1 MPSYTEQVLVLA
13 AELPQQTTATQAD
26 VTRAIIKAI
35 KGGYLPEGS
44 KLPSIRDLA
53 TSFGVTTGVVRRVF
67 EQMTAQGWL
76 ETKDRCGTSVSKSSR
91 FLIDACPEIAGFDL
105 NTFKDAQRMSN
116 KDCEPPK
123 QAALSFAPSS
133 QFSPNSEAEKASAY
147 AQKSAL
153 VEFGSRPERLAETI
167 SFNATSFINANYTG
181 EKWRT
186 ALDRWVEQYAKQA
199 QSLSDPAGLI
209 ELREHV
215 ARWLRNSRGIE
226 CSAANV
232 VITDGAQEARFILG
246 RMFLNKET
254 KVVVEEPTSAQAKAL
269 LNSFGASLLPI
280 SVDDSGPAME
290 ELQAASG
297 ARLYWTSPTGQF
309 PTGSFFSR
317 RRKEQIIEWA
327 KKNDVLIVEDEPCA
341 DFTYESR
348 ISPSIASLDGLTR
361 TIYVGSLASL
371 LPSDWQL
378 GFMVVPDAAVMPIVR
393 CKSLMNRCTSPILQW
408 LAVSLFDTGYFEQR
422 IRFLQRLLSSR
433 RETMLRTI
441 GAWRF
446 SGLIFSAV
454 KAGLFQTIWLPP
466 GVDDLEVAQLC
477 KELNVDVTAISPFF
491 LRPPAR
497 AGLLLNFGSLEEELI
512 EKGLKCVELALSEI
526 MQ

>member
-13 AELPQQTTATQAD
+13 AELPQQTMATQAD

-76 ETKDRCGTSVSKSSR
+76 ETKDRCGTFVSKSSR

-105 NTFKDAQRMSN
+105 NTLKEAQSLSDR
-116 KDCEPPK
+116 DCEPPR
-123 QAALSFAPSS
+123 QASLSFAPS
-133 QFSPNSEAEKASAY
+133 QISPSGQAENANSFLEF
-147 AQKSAL
+147 KSHPA
-153 VEFGSRPERLAETI
+153 RLAETI

-181 EKWRT
+181 DKWRT

-226 CSAANV
+226 CTADNV
-232 VITDGAQEARFILG
+232 VITDGAQEGRFILG
-246 RMFLNKET
+246 RMFLNRET
-254 KVVVEEPTSAQAKAL
+254 KVVVEEPTSAQSKAL
-269 LNSFGASLLPI
+269 LNNFEASLLPI

-290 ELQAASG
+290 ELQALSG

-309 PTGSFFSR
+309 PTGAFFSR

-348 ISPSIASLDGLTR
+348 ISPSIAGLDGLTR

-378 GFMVVPDAAVMPIVR
+378 GFMIVPDAAVMPIVR

-408 LAVSLFDTGYFEQR
+408 LAVSLFDTGFFEQR
-422 IRFLQRLLSSR
+422 IRFLQRLLCSR

-477 KELNVDVTAISPFF
+477 KELNVQVTPISPFF

-512 EKGLKCVELALSEI
+512 EKGLQCVELALSEI
-526 MQ
+526 MK